1 MSFSSKIPH
10 FGSHRTNTA
19 REAMAH
25 DLDHIKVK
33 LGRFGKV
40 RVTVQYGNTTKT
52 FSLNRLESSRLSH
65 LFPKEDVSHRRF
77 SDNLQKIREA
87 VETSIQDPETG
98 EKRKKIHE
106 ARQTISNQMRRVFH
120 RPKPVQEDTLLTVFT
135 APEPPEKT
143 ISIDKAISLL
153 DSKTPNLE
161 KLKEAKMHL
170 GRLSD
175 EEMPLKKDW
184 LDRFDRAIELLS
196 HFESTKI
203 NQSLFPSLKGSLL
216 KLFQDPSYEQK
227 FLKNQMGLIAQ
238 GKLSPSQISELAS
251 FLNQLAKKPFSTET
265 PFTDQ
270 MTAMAARLL
279 QAIPNSEIAK
289 PEDNLPH
296 LTQKHINHVR
306 EQNSQ
311 ILEEWTRLKTQ
322 REISR
327 ETFKKALEAEEAAS
341 KKLSANQNPDKQVS
355 RNEALATA
363 TRAREEA
370 QKQLFEDTEAVK
382 ALQQQIKNIS

>member
-25 DLDHIKVK
+25 DLDHINVK
-33 LGRFGKV
+33 IGRFGKV

-65 LFPKEDVSHRRF
+65 LFPREDISHRRF

-87 VETSIQDPETG
+87 VETCIQAPETG
-98 EKRKKIHE
+98 DKRKKILE
-106 ARQTISNQMRRVFH
+106 TRQTISNQMRRVLH
-120 RPKPVQEDTLLTVFT
+120 RPKTVAEATPLTVLN
-135 APEPPEKT
+135 APETPKQT
-143 ISIDKAISLL
+143 FSIDKALSLL
-153 DSKTPNLE
+153 DSKSPNLE

-216 KLFQDPSYEQK
+216 ELFQDPSYEQK

-238 GKLSPSQISELAS
+238 GKLSPSQISELTS
-251 FLNQLAKKPFSTET
+251 FLDQLAKKPFSTET
-265 PFTDQ
+265 AFTEQ
-270 MTAMAARLL
+270 LKTIAARLRL
-279 QAIPNSEIAK
+279 AIPNSEIAK

-306 EQNSQ
+306 EQNPQ
-311 ILEEWTRLKTQ
+311 IFEDWTSLKTQ
-322 REISR
+322 RELSR
-327 ETFKKALEAEEAAS
+327 EAFKKALEAEDAAL
-341 KKLSANQNPDKQVS
+341 KKLNSNQNPDKQAS
-355 RNEALATA
+355 RKESHAAA
-363 TRAREEA
+363 VRAREEA
-370 QKQLFEDTEAVK
+370 QKQLFDETEAVK
-382 ALQQQIKNIS
+382 AIQQEIKKIS